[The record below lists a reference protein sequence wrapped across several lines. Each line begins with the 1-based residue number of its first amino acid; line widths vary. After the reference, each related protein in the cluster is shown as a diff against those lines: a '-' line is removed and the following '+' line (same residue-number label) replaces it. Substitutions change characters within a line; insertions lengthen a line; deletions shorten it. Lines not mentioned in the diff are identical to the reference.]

1 MSLDPVNKDVQIT
14 PAELPQIDFELS
26 DSTKEKLEKEASLF
40 AKKFVPANDDKT
52 VRLVE
57 VAKDGKKIIY
67 EDNGQMHLAP
77 SQTELAEEFI
87 NSGEDKAKFSEIFG
101 GFFGR
106 SKSMFNNKKDDNLI

>member
-1 MSLDPVNKDVQIT
+1 MYKIKYLPTGHVFLLPEAVAMELKNKNPFDYQI
-14 PAELPQIDFELS
+14 
-26 DSTKEKLEKEASLF
+26 LE
-40 AKKFVPANDDKT
+40 
-52 VRLVE
+52 
-57 VAKDGKKIIY
+57 KDGKKIIY